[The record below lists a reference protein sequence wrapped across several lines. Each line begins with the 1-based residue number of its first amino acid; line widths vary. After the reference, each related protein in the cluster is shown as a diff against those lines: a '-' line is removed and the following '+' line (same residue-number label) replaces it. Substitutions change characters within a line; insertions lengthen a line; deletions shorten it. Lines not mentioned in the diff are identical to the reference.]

1 MTKFSVACA
10 LSSGAAL
17 ALALLYR
24 FDGAMFKCVFIVA
37 FYALAALGF
46 LAVAMLVGAGCI
58 YFINGF
64 VSGVIKTMEALK

>member
-10 LSSGAAL
+10 LSSGA